1 MHWKAVEFGAGT
13 GHLGLALAYL
23 RPEASVV
30 LVEARER
37 SAAVA
42 RERVERLGRGPGA
55 GGTEEDGRRE
65 LSRLPRQRGRFR

>member
-30 LVEARER
+30 LVER